1 MKNEKR
7 SISREDVANLC
18 VAALK
23 VGSNGESVSFD
34 CITRPV
40 KEGEQFASAEEAL
53 SAFMELGVTANY
65 AL

>member
-7 SISREDVANLC
+7 SISRADVANLC
-18 VAALK
+18 VASLT
-23 VGSNGESVSFD
+23 VGGPEESVSFD

-40 KEGEQFASAEEAL
+40 ADGQSVPSAEEAL
-53 SAFMELGVTANY
+53 AAFLKVGQTANY